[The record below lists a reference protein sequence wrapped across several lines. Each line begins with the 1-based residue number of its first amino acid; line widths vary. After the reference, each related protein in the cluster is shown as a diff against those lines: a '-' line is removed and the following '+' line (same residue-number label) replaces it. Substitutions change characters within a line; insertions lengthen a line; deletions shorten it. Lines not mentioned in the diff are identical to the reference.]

1 MYRKIRDLL
10 EAGQAV
16 AVATV
21 TASRGSTPREV
32 GAKMLVVGEGQIV
45 GTVGGG
51 CGEAQ
56 VLWDAVRCLS
66 EARPMMS
73 IVDLTGEITEE
84 SPTNCG
90 GIMDVFIDPMLPSDT
105 ARAGLSSARVAE
117 ILTQA
122 MDAHEPVILATLVG
136 SPDPVRFPMGIRA
149 AVWSSRQEG
158 IERLPAGP
166 VILAS
171 ATQAMAEHR
180 SRRISV
186 PIEGS
191 GGDASVFLEVVA
203 LPEELVIVGA
213 GHIAVPLARMAKILD
228 FRVTVVDDRSAFANP
243 ARFPDA
249 DRVIAADIEKTL
261 ADLRVGPRTYLVLV
275 TRGHA
280 LDQAALM
287 QVIHQP
293 AAYIGMIGSQRR
305 VRAVFTHLRG
315 MGVAEEHIQRLYAP
329 IGLSIGAE
337 TPAEIAASILAELV
351 AVRRKGRTSHRPGR
365 PALPQTANDPG
376 A

>member
-10 EAGQAV
+10 QAGQAV

-90 GIMDVFIDPMLPSDT
+90 GIMDVFIDPMLPCDT

-117 ILTQA
+117 ILTRA
-122 MDAHEPVILATLVG
+122 MDAHEPVILATLVS

-166 VILAS
+166 VILES

-186 PIEGS
+186 PIGGS
-191 GGDASVFLEVVA
+191 GVDASVFLEVVA
-203 LPEELVIVGA
+203 PPEELVIVGA

-305 VRAVFTHLRG
+305 VRAVFNYLRG
-315 MGVAEEHIQRLYAP
+315 MGVSEEHIQRVYAP

-337 TPAEIAASILAELV
+337 TPAEVAASILGELV
-351 AVRRKGRTSHRPGR
+351 AVRRKGRTSHRPGH
-365 PALPQTANDPG
+365 PALPQTANDPD